1 MEQNS
6 VVVDTFNQA
15 LKEIADN
22 SIAPEHLATDSVTS
36 DAIAANA
43 VDSAEIRN
51 HL

>member
-6 VVVDTFNQA
+6 VVADTSNQS
-15 LKEIADN
+15 LKEIADD

-36 DAIAANA
+36 DAIAVNA
-43 VDSAEIRN
+43 VDSAEITN

>member
-1 MEQNS
+1 MI
-6 VVVDTFNQA
+6 VDTFTQS
-15 LKEIADN
+15 LKEIEDD

-43 VDSAEIRN
+43 VDSAEITT